1 MDAINLCNA
10 IRMEFEGVFEK
21 KIPLEAFPAKIQD
34 MILTLA
40 RQENYTE
47 PKKSVKDIVI
57 AMKLITI
64 IDRNWKKTEWYFPDC
79 HRTNAS

>member
-40 RQENYTE
+40 RQENYTG
-47 PKKSVKDIVI
+47 PKKSARDTVT
-57 AMKLITI
+57 AMK
-64 IDRNWKKTEWYFPDC
+64 
-79 HRTNAS
+79 